1 MLLSQDLDIPEASKS
16 KKTKGGLPA
25 LLQELSN
32 DKDNVTDTPPGIL
45 DDPGQ
50 PWSQHFSAYMNASE
64 QVPNG
69 WLAITVNGGEYVFL
83 LLYLLT
89 IQMTYR
95 NLKC

>member
-1 MLLSQDLDIPEASKS
+1 MLLSQDLDISETSKS

-25 LLQELSN
+25 LLWELSN
-32 DKDNVTDTPPGIL
+32 DEDNVTDTPPGIL

-69 WLAITVNGGEYVFL
+69 WSALNGGEYVFL
-83 LLYLLT
+83 PLYLLA